1 MQTVECEDEF
11 DRRILTQGGN
21 EQVKCGLRESLSFV
35 NPHDISPLDTL
46 DVDGA
51 ALTET
56 LEAYGAAGEQTGDG
70 RFGDAPRQRKLG
82 LEVIR
87 INRDVSNNF
96 SNDYR
101 KDKRSMQLRSYF
113 TKPFSPADFEKK
125 IKCDAVVFFPGLREI
140 SADTISE
147 FDTKLIFLDVGG
159 FTRKIG
165 EKNKEGLYSL
175 V

>member
-82 LEVIR
+82 LEV
-87 INRDVSNNF
+87 NEYGVNAF
-96 SNDYR
+96 SNGG
-101 KDKRSMQLRSYF
+101 LNF
-113 TKPFSPADFEKK
+113 TAAD
-125 IKCDAVVFFPGLREI
+125 DAHHAL
-140 SADTISE
+140 
-147 FDTKLIFLDVGG
+147 LHDVGDDA
-159 FTRKIG
+159 RH
-165 EKNKEGLYSL
+165 
-175 V
+175 